1 MIIKIATVVFFISN
15 FSFAENTQ
23 ILKCRVA
30 NPVWNS
36 VFILDAIG
44 AGFLTF
50 SKKGDSRSYSCALKL
65 DFINDGQRAIVP
77 NVIVEFSRVSC
88 DPERGDSVKEVLSRF
103 TLIINTKDKSKPEG
117 KVQWLRTKQ
126 PDECIVDKLSMW
138 DITTNTKKWQNG
150 SWGRRSTASEPKS
163 K

>member
-1 MIIKIATVVFFISN
+1 MRSKLIAILLFISS
-15 FSFAENTQ
+15 FSSAENTQ

-30 NPVWNS
+30 NPEWNS
-36 VFILDAIG
+36 VFILDAVG

-50 SKKGDSRSYSCALKL
+50 SKKGDPKNYSCSLKL

-77 NVIVEFSRVSC
+77 NVIVEFTRVSC
-88 DPERGDSVKEVLSRF
+88 EPELSDSVKELLPRF
-103 TLIINTKDKSKPEG
+103 TLIINTKNQSKPEG
-117 KVQWLRTKQ
+117 KVQWLKTKQ

-150 SWGRRSTASEPKS
+150 SWGRRSTASEFKT